1 MLTYKIANFIDE
13 KNLSKVAGSFIK
25 RKVKNISVIK
35 MFMEERQEEILKLL
49 NENGK
54 VLVKELAEKFGV
66 TEDSIRKDLGVLEL
80 DGKLKRTYGGAVP
93 IREKLQMAEANKRRI
108 SDVDAKGKIAVAAV
122 KIISPQDFIFLDNS
136 TISIAIAEILS
147 KSEKNYKI
155 LTCMVD
161 VLVMLARN
169 PKIDLIFA
177 GGRINKSRDGFC
189 DGLNLEF
196 ISNFRPD
203 ISFVGVVGADVKKN
217 SLSVNDVH
225 GGLHKK
231 KILEI
236 SKKNFVVAE
245 SRKLS
250 VEADFSFATFEKV
263 SGLITESEPTTEIL
277 TAAEKIN
284 LEIIAAS

>member
-1 MLTYKIANFIDE
+1 
-13 KNLSKVAGSFIK
+13 
-25 RKVKNISVIK
+25 

-108 SDVDAKGKIAVAAV
+108 SDVDAKRKIAVAAV

-196 ISNFRPD
+196 ISKFRPD
-203 ISFVGVVGADVKKN
+203 ISFIGVVGADVKKN
-217 SLSVNDVH
+217 SLSANNVE

-236 SKKNFVVAE
+236 SKKNFVMAE
-245 SRKLS
+245 SRKIGT
-250 VEADFSFATFEKV
+250 EAHYSFATFEKV
-263 SGLITESEPTTEIL
+263 FGLITETKPATEIL
-277 TAAEKIN
+277 DAAEEIN
-284 LEIIAAS
+284 LKIISAD

>member
-1 MLTYKIANFIDE
+1 
-13 KNLSKVAGSFIK
+13 
-25 RKVKNISVIK
+25 
-35 MFMEERQEEILKLL
+35 MEERHEEILKLL

-108 SDVDAKGKIAVAAV
+108 SDVDAKRKIAVAAV

-147 KSEKNYKI
+147 KCEKNYKI

-217 SLSVNDVH
+217 SLSVNDMH

-250 VEADFSFATFEKV
+250 VEANFSFSTFEKV
-263 SGLITESEPTTEIL
+263 SGLITESEPSTEIL
-277 TAAEKIN
+277 NAAEKIN